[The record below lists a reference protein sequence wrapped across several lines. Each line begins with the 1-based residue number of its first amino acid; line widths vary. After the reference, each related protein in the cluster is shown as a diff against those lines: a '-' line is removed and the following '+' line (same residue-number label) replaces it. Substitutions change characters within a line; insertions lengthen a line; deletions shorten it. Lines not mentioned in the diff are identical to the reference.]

1 MWSPAGL
8 PGMIWTGPGVQ
19 VECQE
24 SHWTPTG
31 FQLEFFGSEKNL
43 TKLDFAGNH
52 SQWIPGRFLVII
64 PSGFLMDSWSIPG
77 GFLVIPGGFLMD
89 SWSIPDG
96 FLVNSWWIPGQFLV
110 DSNILS
116 ETYSLLIDTYIK
128 DPAERRPL

>member
-1 MWSPAGL
+1 MVQQLCFLGQGCYKEAVLYTGPWIPGGTMWSPAGL

-52 SQWIPGRFLVII
+52 SQWIPGGFLVII
-64 PSGFLMDSWSIPG
+64 PSGFLMDS
-77 GFLVIPGGFLMD
+77 D
-89 SWSIPDG
+89 
-96 FLVNSWWIPGQFLV
+96 
-110 DSNILS
+110 
-116 ETYSLLIDTYIK
+116 
-128 DPAERRPL
+128 